1 MLGQKIKD
9 YLKSV
14 GVTQA
19 FVSDKT
25 KISQSTLSSMLN
37 GERKILAEEY
47 FLICKALNLDFAFFY
62 SSVDIDKAAKA
73 G

>member
-1 MLGQKIKD
+1 MLGQKIKE
-9 YLKSV
+9 YLKSI

-25 KISQSTLSSMLN
+25 KISPSTLSAMLN

-62 SSVDIDKAAKA
+62 SEAEANKVS
-73 G
+73 